1 MNKQI
6 KIKLREKKLKE
17 GMISLYLDIYP
28 PIINHETG
36 KETRREFLSLKIYEN
51 PNGPTQKEFNHVTK
65 LKAEEIKN
73 KRALEF
79 QNDRFEMTWKNTNKR
94 DFLEYF
100 KSKVDGRRSSK
111 GNFDNWYSAY
121 HYLCEFTNKKC
132 KFEDVTEQFC
142 ERFKKFLIDTP
153 QLNNPDKPLSQNS
166 KHSYFNKFKAAIGEA
181 FDEKLFYDNPMKSVK
196 AIPAGETYR
205 EYLSLEELIALNET
219 ECDSAVL
226 KRASMFSSLTGL
238 RISDIIS
245 LKWADVKFGVE
256 QGGAYLQFKSIKP
269 GVFVTINM
277 SEEAAV
283 FLGER
288 GEDNEKVFSNLKYSG
303 YLNSILKVW
312 VARAGIT
319 KKITFHC
326 FRHTYAT
333 LLLSEG
339 TDIYVVSKMLTHK
352 AVKTTEIYT
361 KVINSQK
368 IKAANSISLKRK

>member
-142 ERFKKFLIDTP
+142 ERFKKFLDSTP
-153 QLNNPDKPLSQNS
+153 QLNNKNKKLSQNS
-166 KHSYFNKFKAAIGEA
+166 KNSYYNKFKAAVNEG
-181 FDEKLFYDNPMKSVK
+181 FGEKLFYDNPIKRVK
-196 AIPAGETYR
+196 GIPSGETFR
-205 EYLSLEELIALNET
+205 EYLSKEEMIKLRNT
-219 ECDSAVL
+219 PCDSEIL
-226 KRASMFSSLTGL
+226 KRAALFSSLTGL
-238 RISDIIS
+238 RIGDIMS
-245 LKWADVKFGVE
+245 LKWSNIRYGDE
-256 QGGAYLQFKSIKP
+256 QGGNYIQFRTQKTKSSEFLNIGELAFKELGMREGDEQLIFEGLSYSAYMN
-269 GVFVTINM
+269 GH
-277 SEEAAV
+277 
-283 FLGER
+283 
-288 GEDNEKVFSNLKYSG
+288 LK
-303 YLNSILKVW
+303 NWIL
-312 VARAGIT
+312 RAGIT
-319 KKITFHC
+319 NKKITFHC
-326 FRHTYAT
+326 FRHTFAT
-333 LLLSEG
+333 LLLAEG
-339 TDIYVVSKMLTHK
+339 IDIYTVSKLLGHK
-352 AVKTTEIYT
+352 SIKTTEIYT
-361 KVINSQK
+361 KVINTQK
-368 IKAANSISLKRK
+368 VNAVNVLNF